1 MTEEGSWTFRA
12 PGFFISSLLNSTSVG
27 CIMVTSYCSSKNIQ
41 VRKGQFFC
49 THFACH
55 IHSKKATSHTYK
67 HEWMSYR
74 HTHTLKFESSEFSA
88 NWPCEATGTSWTR
101 RRSLSTATVRVTT
114 RCLWFGH
121 LHHLLVTDISKTEH
135 FSTCCTALVNY
146 DASSRFCSHD
156 W

>member
-1 MTEEGSWTFRA
+1 MTEEGPWTFRA
-12 PGFFISSLLNSTSVG
+12 PSFFISSLLNSTSVG

-74 HTHTLKFESSEFSA
+74 HTHFEIWIIWILSKLTMWGYRNQLNTQTITVYSYCTCNYQVLVVWSLAPFAGDGYLK
-88 NWPCEATGTSWTR
+88 NWTFQYV
-101 RRSLSTATVRVTT
+101 LY
-114 RCLWFGH
+114 
-121 LHHLLVTDISKTEH
+121 
-135 FSTCCTALVNY
+135 STCELWCKFQIL
-146 DASSRFCSHD
+146 
-156 W
+156 